1 MTSPQ
6 RLPTS
11 LTPLDMALDALLNG
25 VEPVA
30 PVELTLDGSA
40 ALHRRRDAAASGLSA
55 ARHCRGGRL
64 CVLRTRSRRR
74 ILLFAAAVVGAA
86 GLGRGR
92 RGHPGGLR
100 LRARFRFRRF
110 VRPDAAGA
118 GGGDP
123 GAGRAPGRRR
133 YRRRQS
139 RRGGRAARAAA
150 RSPDGARCR
159 NGAIERPPS
168 AAAHRQCPRRQ
179 RDGGS
184 DRGERASHRRR
195 NRLLHRRGPRCRID
209 CGGTR

>member
-11 LTPLDMALDALLNG
+11 LTPLDRALDALLNG

-30 PVELTLDGSA
+30 PVELTLKEALRCIA
-40 ALHRRRDAAASGLSA
+40 AGMPPLPAYPPRDIAA
-55 ARHCRGGRL
+55 GGRL
-64 CVLRTRSRRR
+64 RFLCTRSRRR
-74 ILLFAAAVVGAA
+74 LLLFAAAVVGAA

-92 RGHPGGLR
+92 RGYPCGLR

-118 GGGDP
+118 GGSDP

-133 YRRRQS
+133 YRGRQS

-159 NGAIERPPS
+159 IGAIERPPS

-179 RDGGS
+179 CDGGS
-184 DRGERASHRRR
+184 DRGERASRRR
-195 NRLLHRRGPRCRID
+195 
-209 CGGTR
+209 